1 MLEMGAMTNL
11 RWLDC
16 LWVPMPFFVYVLSDC
31 EFWIVVEYSYAFVL
45 LAVLLTQKPVE
56 AILPMIAAN
65 VMEYNGETRQS
76 LFYLLVLP
84 PMVCSVLQMIA
95 WTSFD
100 LTPRRVA
107 VMRREL
113 QVHQSNSS
121 SFIDI
126 LDP

>member
-1 MLEMGAMTNL
+1 
-11 RWLDC
+11 
-16 LWVPMPFFVYVLSDC
+16 
-31 EFWIVVEYSYAFVL
+31 
-45 LAVLLTQKPVE
+45 
-56 AILPMIAAN
+56 MIAAN

-76 LFYLLVLP
+76 LFYLLILP
-84 PMVCSVLQMIA
+84 PMAFSVLQMIA

-113 QVHQSNSS
+113 QEHHNGDNN
-121 SFIDI
+121 FIDI

>member
-11 RWLDC
+11 QWLDYS
-16 LWVPMPFFVYVLSDC
+16 WVPMPFFVYVDSDS
-31 EFWIVVEYSYAFVL
+31 ETWIVVEYGNAFVS
-45 LAVLLTQKPVE
+45 LAALLTQKPVE